1 MDFEEY
7 AAKPLLAAAGIA
19 TPRGETVTTP
29 DEAAAAAES
38 LGPVVV
44 KAQVPAGKRGKAGGI
59 RPADDAA
66 SARSAASEILGMAIG
81 GHTVERLLVE
91 ERADIAR
98 ELYAAV
104 LNDTAS
110 KGPLVLFSTL
120 GGMDIEEAAAQ
131 DADAVRRHAI
141 DIRHGLDPAAAGN
154 ILDGLDLGEAT
165 EAVADVLARLYD
177 VWRSRDAELVEINPL
192 AITGDGRVVA
202 LDCKFTLDDLS
213 KARHDDIVGAGVPD
227 TLTELEARGRD
238 LGLTYI
244 ELDGEIGILANG
256 AGLTMT
262 TMDAVRHYGGA
273 PANFLEIGGQ
283 SYTKATPALDLVLSN
298 PKVRSLVVNF
308 CGAFARTDVMT
319 EGVVNAWEELEP
331 DVPVFFSIH
340 GTGSKEAVPI
350 VRERLKMEP
359 FPTMDEA
366 VRAAIEAAK

>member
-19 TPRGETVTTP
+19 IPRGETVTTP

-66 SARSAASEILGMAIG
+66 GARSAASEILGMAIG

-120 GGMDIEEAAAQ
+120 GGMDVEEAAAQ

-154 ILDGLDLGEAT
+154 ILDGLDLGEAA
-165 EAVADVLARLYD
+165 EAVADVLVRLYD

-213 KARHDDIVGAGVPD
+213 KARHEDIVGSGVPD

-319 EGVVNAWEELEP
+319 DGVVNAWEELEP

-366 VRAAIEAAK
+366 VRAAIAAAK

>member
-1 MDFEEY
+1 MDFEEH

-19 TPRGETVTTP
+19 VPRGATATTP
-29 DEAAAAAES
+29 DEAAAAAEA

-44 KAQVPAGKRGKAGGI
+44 KAQAPAGKRGKAGGV

-66 SARSAASEILGMAIG
+66 GARSAAREILGMTLG
-81 GHTVERLLVE
+81 GRVVERVLVE

-120 GGMDIEEAAAQ
+120 GGMDVEEAAAR
-131 DADAVRRHAI
+131 DENAVRRHPV
-141 DIRHGLDPAAAGN
+141 DIRHGLDPDAARSV
-154 ILDGLDLGEAT
+154 LDGLGLGAAA
-165 EAVADVLARLYD
+165 EAVAQVLVRLYG

-192 AITGDGRVVA
+192 AVTGDGQVVA
-202 LDCKFTLDDLS
+202 LDCKFTLDDL
-213 KARHDDIVGAGVPD
+213 ARTRQEDVVDAGVPD
-227 TLTELEARGRD
+227 RLTDLEARARD

-244 ELDGEIGILANG
+244 ELDGEVGILANG
-256 AGLTMT
+256 AGLTMA
-262 TMDAVRHYGGA
+262 TMDAVRHYGGG

-298 PKVRSLVVNF
+298 PRVRSLVVNF

-319 EGVVNAWEELEP
+319 EGVVGAWEALAP
-331 DVPVFFSIH
+331 DVPVFFCIH
-340 GTGSKEAVPI
+340 GTGSREAVPI
-350 VRERLKMEP
+350 VRERLGMEP

-366 VRAAIEAAK
+366 VRAAVAAAK

>member
-19 TPRGETVTTP
+19 IPRGKTVTTP

-120 GGMDIEEAAAQ
+120 GGMDVEEAAAQ

-154 ILDGLDLGEAT
+154 ILDGLDLGEAA
-165 EAVADVLARLYD
+165 EAVAGVLARLYD

-213 KARHDDIVGAGVPD
+213 KVRHEDIVGSGVPD
-227 TLTELEARGRD
+227 TLTGLEARGRD

-256 AGLTMT
+256 AGLTMA

-319 EGVVNAWEELEP
+319 EGVVNAWEELKP

-366 VRAAIEAAK
+366 VRAAIAAAK

>member
-1 MDFEEY
+1 MDFEEH

-19 TPRGETVTTP
+19 VPRGQTATTP
-29 DEAAAAAES
+29 DEAAAAAEA

-44 KAQVPAGKRGKAGGI
+44 KAQAPAGKRGKAGGV

-66 SARSAASEILGMAIG
+66 GARSAAREILGMTLG
-81 GHTVERLLVE
+81 GRVVERVLVE

-120 GGMDIEEAAAQ
+120 GGMDVEEAAAR
-131 DADAVRRHAI
+131 DANAVRRHPV
-141 DIRHGLDPAAAGN
+141 DIRHGLDPDAARGV
-154 ILDGLDLGEAT
+154 LDGLGLGAAA
-165 EAVADVLARLYD
+165 EAVAQVLVRLYG

-192 AITGDGRVVA
+192 AVTGDGQVVA
-202 LDCKFTLDDLS
+202 LDCKFTLDDL
-213 KARHDDIVGAGVPD
+213 ARTRQEDVVDAGVPD
-227 TLTELEARGRD
+227 KLTDLEARARN

-244 ELDGEIGILANG
+244 ELDGEVGILANG
-256 AGLTMT
+256 AGLTMA
-262 TMDAVRHYGGA
+262 TMDAVRHYGGG

-298 PKVRSLVVNF
+298 PRVRSLVVNF

-319 EGVVNAWEELEP
+319 EGVVGAWEALAP
-331 DVPVFFSIH
+331 DVPVFFCIH
-340 GTGSKEAVPI
+340 GTGSREAVPI
-350 VRERLKMEP
+350 VRERLGMEP
-359 FPTMDEA
+359 FPTMDDA
-366 VRAAIEAAK
+366 VRAAVAAAK

>member
-19 TPRGETVTTP
+19 IPHGRIATTP
-29 DEAAAAAES
+29 EGAREAANS

-44 KAQVPAGKRGKAGGI
+44 KAQVPTGKRGKAGGI
-59 RPADDAA
+59 KPANDPTGAEAA
-66 SARSAASEILGMAIG
+66 ARDILGMMIG
-81 GHTVERLLVE
+81 EHIVERVLVE
-91 ERADIAR
+91 EQADISH

-110 KGPLVLFSTL
+110 KGPMVLFSTL

-131 DADAVRRHAI
+131 DPKAVRRHI
-141 DIRHGLDPAAAGN
+141 VN
-154 ILDGLDLGEAT
+154 IQQGLDLSSAAAILESLDLGGMN
-165 EAVADVLARLYD
+165 EAVADVLVRLYD
-177 VWRSRDAELVEINPL
+177 LWRSRDAELVEINPL
-192 AITGDGRVVA
+192 AITTDRQVVA

-213 KARHDDIVGAGVPD
+213 KARQEDITDAGVPD
-227 TLTELEARGRD
+227 QLTELEARGRG

-244 ELDGEIGILANG
+244 ELDGDIGILANG

-262 TMDAVRHYGGA
+262 TMDAVRHYGGN

-283 SYTKATPALDLVLSN
+283 SYTLATPALDLVLSN
-298 PKVRSLVVNF
+298 SKVKALVVNF

-319 EGVVNAWEELEP
+319 EGVVNAWEELKP
-331 DVPVFFSIH
+331 DIPVFFSIH

-350 VRERLKMEP
+350 VRQRLKMEP

-366 VRAAIEAAK
+366 VQAAIEAAK

>member
-1 MDFEEY
+1 MDFEEH

-19 TPRGETVTTP
+19 VPRGATATTP
-29 DEAAAAAES
+29 DEAAAAAEA

-44 KAQVPAGKRGKAGGI
+44 KAQAPAGKRGKAGGV

-66 SARSAASEILGMAIG
+66 GARSAAREILGMTLG
-81 GHTVERLLVE
+81 GRVVERVLVE

-120 GGMDIEEAAAQ
+120 GGMDVEEAAAR
-131 DADAVRRHAI
+131 DANAVRRHPV
-141 DIRHGLDPAAAGN
+141 DIRHGLDPDAARSV
-154 ILDGLDLGEAT
+154 LDGLGLGAAA
-165 EAVADVLARLYD
+165 EAVADVLVRLYG

-192 AITGDGRVVA
+192 AVTGDGRVVA
-202 LDCKFTLDDLS
+202 LDCKFTLDDL
-213 KARHDDIVGAGVPD
+213 ARTRQEDIVDAGVPD
-227 TLTELEARGRD
+227 SLTDLEARGRD

-244 ELDGEIGILANG
+244 ELDGEVGILANG
-256 AGLTMT
+256 AGLTMA
-262 TMDAVRHYGGA
+262 TMDAVRHYGGG

-298 PKVRSLVVNF
+298 PRVRSLVVNF

-319 EGVVNAWEELEP
+319 EGVVGAWEALAP
-331 DVPVFFSIH
+331 DVPVFFCIH
-340 GTGSKEAVPI
+340 GTGSREAVPI
-350 VRERLKMEP
+350 VRERLGMEP
-359 FPTMDEA
+359 FPTMDDA
-366 VRAAIEAAK
+366 VRAAIAAAK

>member
-7 AAKPLLAAAGIA
+7 AAKPLLAAAGI
-19 TPRGETVTTP
+19 TIPRGETVTTP

-66 SARSAASEILGMAIG
+66 GARSAASEILGMAIG

-110 KGPLVLFSTL
+110 KGPLVLFPTL
-120 GGMDIEEAAAQ
+120 GGMDVEEAAAQ

-141 DIRHGLDPAAAGN
+141 DIRHGLDPTAAGN
-154 ILDGLDLGEAT
+154 ILDGLDLGEAA

-213 KARHDDIVGAGVPD
+213 KARHEDIVGSGVPD
-227 TLTELEARGRD
+227 TLTGLEARGRD

-319 EGVVNAWEELEP
+319 EGVVNAWEELKP

-366 VRAAIEAAK
+366 VRAAIAAAK

>member
-19 TPRGETVTTP
+19 IPRGESVTTA
-29 DEAAAAAES
+29 EAAAAACET
-38 LGPVVV
+38 LGAVVV

-59 RPADDAA
+59 KPADDAA
-66 SARSAASEILGMAIG
+66 GAGAAARDILGMKIG
-81 GHTVERLLVE
+81 EHTVERLLVE

-104 LNDTAS
+104 LNDTVS

-120 GGMDIEEAAAQ
+120 GGMEIEEAAAQ
-131 DADAVRRHAI
+131 DADAVRRQPV
-141 DIRHGLDPAAAGN
+141 DIRIGFDSAAAKQF
-154 ILDGLDLGEAT
+154 LDGLDLGVAAD
-165 EAVADVLARLYD
+165 AVADVLVRLYE

-213 KARHDDIVGAGVPD
+213 KPRQEDIAEAGVPD
-227 TLTELEARGRD
+227 KLTDLETRGRE

-244 ELDGEIGILANG
+244 ELDGEVGILANG

-262 TMDAVRHYGGA
+262 TMDAVRHYGGN

-283 SYTKATPALDLVLSN
+283 AYTLATPALDLVLSN
-298 PKVRSLVVNF
+298 PKVKTLVVNF

-319 EGVVNAWEELEP
+319 EGVVSAWEELKP
-331 DVPVFFSIH
+331 DIPVFFSIH
-340 GTGSKEAVPI
+340 GTGSKEAIPI

-359 FPTMDEA
+359 YPTMDDA
-366 VRAAIEAAK
+366 VIAAIAAAK

>member
-1 MDFEEY
+1 MDFEEH

-19 TPRGETVTTP
+19 VPRGALAATP

-44 KAQVPAGKRGKAGGI
+44 KAQAPAGKRGKAGGV

-66 SARSAASEILGMAIG
+66 GARSAARDILGMTLG
-81 GHTVERLLVE
+81 GRAVDRVLVE

-104 LNDTAS
+104 LNDAES

-120 GGMDIEEAAAQ
+120 GGMDVEEAAAR
-131 DADAVRRHAI
+131 DASVVRRHPV
-141 DIRHGLDPAAAGN
+141 DIRRGLDHGAAKG
-154 ILDGLDLGEAT
+154 ILDGLGLGAAA
-165 EAVADVLARLYD
+165 EAVADVLVRLYG

-192 AITGDGRVVA
+192 AVTGDGRAVA
-202 LDCKFTLDDLS
+202 LDCKFTLDDL
-213 KARHDDIVGAGVPD
+213 ARARQEDIVGAGVPD
-227 TLTELEARGRD
+227 QLTDLEARGRD

-244 ELDGEIGILANG
+244 ELDGEVGILANG
-256 AGLTMT
+256 AGLTMA

-283 SYTKATPALDLVLSN
+283 SYTKAVPALDLVLSN
-298 PKVRSLVVNF
+298 PGVRSLVVNF

-319 EGVVNAWEELEP
+319 EGVVGAWEALEP
-331 DVPVFFSIH
+331 DVPVFFCIH

-350 VRERLKMEP
+350 VRERLGMEP

-366 VRAAIEAAK
+366 VRAAIAAAK

>member
-19 TPRGETVTTP
+19 IPRGETVTTP

-120 GGMDIEEAAAQ
+120 GGMDVEEAAAQ

-213 KARHDDIVGAGVPD
+213 KARHEDIVGSGVPD
-227 TLTELEARGRD
+227 TLTGLEARGRD

-319 EGVVNAWEELEP
+319 EGVVNAWEELKP
-331 DVPVFFSIH
+331 DIPVFFSIH

-359 FPTMDEA
+359 FSTMDEA
-366 VRAAIEAAK
+366 VRAAIAAAK

>member
-19 TPRGETVTTP
+19 IPRGETVTTP

-66 SARSAASEILGMAIG
+66 SAKSAASEILGMAIG

-154 ILDGLDLGEAT
+154 VLDGLDLGEAA

-213 KARHDDIVGAGVPD
+213 RARHEDIVGTGVPD

-366 VRAAIEAAK
+366 VRAAIAAAK

>member
-7 AAKPLLAAAGIA
+7 AAKPLLAAAGI
-19 TPRGETVTTP
+19 TIPRGEAVTTAA
-29 DEAAAAAES
+29 EAAAVAKA

-44 KAQVPAGKRGKAGGI
+44 KAQVPTGKRGKAGGI
-59 RPADDAA
+59 KAADDAA
-66 SARSAASEILGMAIG
+66 GAEAVARDILGMTIG
-81 GHTVERLLVE
+81 DHTVERLLVE

-131 DADAVRRHAI
+131 DASAVRRQTV
-141 DIRHGLDPAAAGN
+141 DIRTGFDSAAAARL
-154 ILDGLDLGEAT
+154 IDGLDLGAAAD
-165 EAVADVLARLYD
+165 AVTDVLVRLYD

-192 AITGDGRVVA
+192 AITGDGSVVA

-213 KARHDDIVGAGVPD
+213 KARHEDIAEAGVPD
-227 TLTELEARGRD
+227 KLTDLEAKGRE

-262 TMDAVRHYGGA
+262 TMDAVRHYGGT

-298 PKVRSLVVNF
+298 PQVKTLVVNF

-319 EGVVNAWEELEP
+319 EGVVKAWEELKP
-331 DVPVFFSIH
+331 DIPVFFSIH
-340 GTGSKEAVPI
+340 GTGSKEAIPI

-359 FPTMDEA
+359 YPTMDDA
-366 VRAAIEAAK
+366 VKAAIAAAA

>member
-1 MDFEEY
+1 MDFEEH

-19 TPRGETVTTP
+19 VPRGEVAATP

-44 KAQVPAGKRGKAGGI
+44 KAQAPAGGRGKAGGV
-59 RPADDAA
+59 RAADDAA
-66 SARSAASEILGMAIG
+66 GARSAAREILGMTLG
-81 GHTVERLLVE
+81 GRTVERVLVE
-91 ERADIAR
+91 ERADVAR

-104 LNDTAS
+104 LNDAGS

-120 GGMDIEEAAAQ
+120 GGMDVEEAAAR
-131 DADAVRRHAI
+131 DANAVRRHPV
-141 DIRHGLDPAAAGN
+141 DIRRGLDPDAAKG
-154 ILDGLDLGEAT
+154 ILDGLGLGAAA
-165 EAVADVLARLYD
+165 EAVADVLVRLYG

-192 AITGDGRVVA
+192 AVTGDGRAVA
-202 LDCKFTLDDLS
+202 LDCKFTLDDL
-213 KARHDDIVGAGVPD
+213 ARARQEDIVGAGVPD
-227 TLTELEARGRD
+227 ELTNLEARGRD

-244 ELDGEIGILANG
+244 ELDGEVGILANG
-256 AGLTMT
+256 AGLTMA

-283 SYTKATPALDLVLSN
+283 SYTRATPALDLVLSN
-298 PKVRSLVVNF
+298 PGVRSLVVNF

-319 EGVVNAWEELEP
+319 EGVVGAWEALQS
-331 DVPVFFSIH
+331 DVPVFFCIH

-350 VRERLKMEP
+350 VRERLGMEP

-366 VRAAIEAAK
+366 VRAAIAAAK

>member
-19 TPRGETVTTP
+19 IPRGEAVTTAA
-29 DEAAAAAES
+29 EAAAVAKA

-44 KAQVPAGKRGKAGGI
+44 KAQVPTGKRGKAGGI
-59 RPADDAA
+59 KAADDAA
-66 SARSAASEILGMAIG
+66 GAEAVARDILGMTIG
-81 GHTVERLLVE
+81 DHTVERLLVE

-131 DADAVRRHAI
+131 DASAVRRQTV
-141 DIRHGLDPAAAGN
+141 DIRTGFDSAAAAR
-154 ILDGLDLGEAT
+154 LVDGLDLGAAAD
-165 EAVADVLARLYD
+165 AVTDVLVRLYD

-192 AITGDGRVVA
+192 AITGDGSVVA

-213 KARHDDIVGAGVPD
+213 KARHEDIAEAGVPD
-227 TLTELEARGRD
+227 KLTDLEAKGRE

-262 TMDAVRHYGGA
+262 TMDAVRHYGGT

-298 PKVRSLVVNF
+298 PKVKTLVVNF

-319 EGVVNAWEELEP
+319 EGVVKAWEELKP
-331 DVPVFFSIH
+331 DIPVFFSIH
-340 GTGSKEAVPI
+340 GTGSKEAIPI

-359 FPTMDEA
+359 YPTMDDA
-366 VRAAIEAAK
+366 VKAAIAAAA